1 MKALIVDDDLDLAD
15 VISFTMRRAGFET
28 LVAHNGDLA
37 LERWQADHPD
47 IILLDLNLPKMDGL
61 AVCQSIRAQD
71 DTPIIILTVRG
82 DEDDVVL
89 GLDLGADDYIVKPFS
104 PRQLVARA
112 EAVLRRA
119 ANGSVLS
126 PAPLV
131 ASALTLDLSRREVA
145 FADAP
150 TVHLSM
156 LECRLLA
163 KLMQNGGQVIPADM
177 LIDHIWGPAGANRE
191 MLKQLVSRLRSKIE
205 PDPSKPIYIETVVG
219 VGYAF
224 TDTVSSSP

>member
-37 LERWQADHPD
+37 LKRWQAERPD

-61 AVCQSIRAQD
+61 AVCQHIRAQD

-82 DEDDVVL
+82 EEDDVVQ
-89 GLDLGADDYIVKPFS
+89 GLELGADDYIIKPFS

-119 ANGSVLS
+119 ANVDILS

-131 ASALTLDLSRREVA
+131 AGVFTLDLTRREA
-145 FADAP
+145 TIADAP
-150 TVHLSM
+150 AVHLST

-163 KLMQNGGQVIPADM
+163 ILMQNIGKVLPANT
-177 LIDHIWGPAGANRE
+177 LIDHVWGPAGANRE

-205 PDPSKPIYIETVVG
+205 PNPSNPIYIETVVG

-224 TDTVSSSP
+224 SDISPLP